1 MPEDNQDDEDQEET
15 FAYSD
20 YTGVVVMIQTYYYKT
35 LEIFRQYYLLTLK
48 GRDYKPLKQQVQSYL
63 ITVIQL
69 MRNYKPIQEN
79 KKLKKI
85 FEDINKFSVE
95 RENISFNKL
104 KECID
109 RMVDAHYILGLSKL
123 EFKKYRKVDAFQD
136 YKKKYVT

>member
-1 MPEDNQDDEDQEET
+1 MTEEYQDEEDQGET

-69 MRNYKPIQEN
+69 LRNYKPIQDD

-85 FEDINKFSVE
+85 FEDINEFSVE
-95 RENISFNKL
+95 RENISFKKL

-109 RMVDAHYILGLSKL
+109 KMVDAHYILGLSKL
-123 EFKKYRKVDAFQD
+123 EFKKYRKMDISAD
-136 YKKKYVT
+136 YKKKHVT